1 MTTERTR
8 NGHGMATE
16 WPRNG
21 HGTSGR
27 MSSPLYQIAFSLPE
41 WLSERLGSVEP
52 IAAAE
57 DRMRFVVDLSR
68 EQVQRATGGPFG
80 AAVFEAVT
88 GALVSAGVNLVERQG
103 NSALHAEVVAL
114 MLAEASV
121 GTYHLGGLGGPDYE
135 LVTSS
140 APCAMCLG
148 AVLWSGVRRLVIA
161 ARTEDVQA
169 IGFNEGPVFRESWAY
184 LERRGVRIVRDVCRD
199 VAVAVLREYIR
210 RGGLIYNP

>member
-1 MTTERTR
+1 MS
-8 NGHGMATE
+8 HAS
-16 WPRNG
+16 PRD
-21 HGTSGR
+21 S
-27 MSSPLYQIAFSLPE
+27 IEFSLPE
-41 WLSERLGSVEP
+41 WLIEQLGEVTP
-52 IAAAE
+52 MAAAE
-57 DRMRFVVDLSR
+57 DRMRWVVELSR
-68 EQVQRATGGPFG
+68 EQVRRATGGPFA
-80 AAVFEAVT
+80 AAVFDAGT

-169 IGFNEGPVFRESWAY
+169 IGFDEGPVFRESWTH
-184 LERRGVRIVRDVCRD
+184 LERKGVRIVRDVCRED
-199 VAVAVLREYIR
+199 AVSVLRDYVR

>member
-1 MTTERTR
+1 
-8 NGHGMATE
+8 
-16 WPRNG
+16 
-21 HGTSGR
+21 
-27 MSSPLYQIAFSLPE
+27 MSHRKPPDRVEFSLPE
-41 WLSERLGSVEP
+41 WLTERLGAVAP
-52 IAAAE
+52 MAAVE
-57 DRMRFVVDLSR
+57 DRMRFVVELSR
-68 EQVQRATGGPFG
+68 EQVRHATGGPFS
-80 AAVFEAVT
+80 AAVFEART

-121 GTYHLGGLGGPDYE
+121 GTYHLGGLGGPDHE

-169 IGFNEGPVFRESWAY
+169 IGFDEGPVFRESWAY
-184 LERRGVRIVRDVCRD
+184 LERKGVHIVRDVCRED
-199 VAVAVLREYIR
+199 AVAVLREYVR